1 MVVMMRRC
9 RQVSRSCACIGSP
22 CLRHCV
28 HGASVGAGRGGAA
41 ALVEAALDPWRRAGD
56 HGRMAEL
63 VRLMELGERRGLGWA
78 GEREQEALWGALA
91 AGRADT
97 LGALRTAIWR
107 LREEGIAYTGV
118 PREAGKDGAPVRQG
132 TIRLDS
138 GLTISGLELSDH
150 ALQRSSTTRHDAR
163 TPSPAGARS
172 QANPRACAPCRGR

>member
-1 MVVMMRRC
+1 
-9 RQVSRSCACIGSP
+9 
-22 CLRHCV
+22 
-28 HGASVGAGRGGAA
+28 
-41 ALVEAALDPWRRAGD
+41 VEAALDPWRRAGD

-78 GEREQEALWGALA
+78 GEREQEALFVVWCLGGGGGGGGGGGEREQEALWGALA

-118 PREAGKDGAPVRQG
+118 PREAGKDGAPVRHG
-132 TIRLDS
+132 TIRLDP
-138 GLTISGLELSDH
+138 GLTISGVELSDH